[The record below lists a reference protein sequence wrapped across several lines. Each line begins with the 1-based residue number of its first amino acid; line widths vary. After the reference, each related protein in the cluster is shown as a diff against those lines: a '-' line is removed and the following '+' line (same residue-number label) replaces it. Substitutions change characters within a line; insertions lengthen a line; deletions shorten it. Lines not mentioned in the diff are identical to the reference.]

1 MVHTACINHCTYQ
14 FIPEHEASNV
24 NQYYKHCKTCFPND
38 ETKGACVTCLT
49 VCHDNHELGD
59 LRFGNFFCDCGK
71 EKLCTFGVFKR
82 KSCKTN
88 RTVPCS
94 SSFVSITAL
103 GRKRKVTSFQN
114 REKSFSG
121 KKRRR
126 KLVKTEPI
134 TVKQTKSNV
143 NEAQEQNDD
152 EEPSDDDTGHESSN
166 QLGEAKERTTNVTP
180 CSLPNTE
187 SDESKQESDDSIDSC
202 SEKEDD
208 DKYDRDDEEGNNEY
222 DDEIEV
228 IISSRKTAKSESILF
243 EKETPSHRIQMIE
256 ETTGVEFD
264 STDDGDIT
272 TPQSTSSQESAATPL
287 APRVSKYE
295 LVIIDDDDEEDIET
309 LKRNENAVLVNEL
322 TDDLQIDDMFILQ
335 VSKQFY

>member
-1 MVHTACINHCTYQ
+1 MVQAACINHCTYQ

-88 RTVPCS
+88 RTAPCS

-126 KLVKTEPI
+126 KLVKTEPN
-134 TVKQTKSNV
+134 TVKQTKSNDEV
-143 NEAQEQNDD
+143 QEQNDD
-152 EEPSDDDTGHESSN
+152 EELSDVDTEHDSTN
-166 QLGEAKERTTNVTP
+166 QFGETKKRSTSVTP
-180 CSLPNTE
+180 CNLPNTE
-187 SDESKQESDDSIDSC
+187 SDEPKHESDDSIDSC
-202 SEKEDD
+202 SEKEEDD
-208 DKYDRDDEEGNNEY
+208 DNDDQDDEEGSNEY

-228 IISSRKTAKSESILF
+228 IISSRKTTKSEGLLF
-243 EKETPSHRIQMIE
+243 EKEPSSNLIE
-256 ETTGVEFD
+256 ITEEKTGVEFD

-272 TPQSTSSQESAATPL
+272 TPQSTSSQESAAPV

-295 LVIIDDDDEEDIET
+295 LITIDDDDERHVE
-309 LKRNENAVLVNEL
+309 NGNAVIENKL